1 MASKS
6 TPITAEGLDAF
17 MNQSNIDKDDHG
29 DISKLGGHILSAP
42 GLKALNES
50 DISNDENVSLLIGNE
65 RFVFESI
72 TLTHE
77 QVEKYTRVHE
87 LNTRNSDT
95 VTISSCEDLL
105 PSIENDGVIYP
116 VHATLDKD
124 NVYNIFDG
132 QRRRFCSIY
141 AKKHLKILFTRENV
155 SDDQIRLFSFNGNIS
170 KANSLYDKGRMY
182 KSLQREGEKDNELAS
197 SLGIAPSQVKYAF
210 DAYSIPLWVFK
221 LFPSSTDIGRPTVTA
236 VVKLI
241 KAFNSKGMNMAD
253 LKGFCDSKEGF
264 KSDKD
269 ALKALAGFV
278 GTHANAPV
286 LSEVV
291 AGNFKLKILSGK
303 KVELTLP
310 DGMTM
315 EQLQTLLASQC

>member
-1 MASKS
+1 MAPKT
-6 TPITAEGLDAF
+6 TPITTEGFDEF
-17 MNQSNIDKDDHG
+17 INKSNKGKNDKD

-42 GLKALNES
+42 GVSALHES
-50 DISNDENVSLLIGNE
+50 DISNDENVTLLIGNE
-65 RFVFESI
+65 RFVFESV

-77 QVEKYTRVHE
+77 QVAKYTRVHD

-95 VTISSCEDLL
+95 VTVSSCEDIL

-116 VHATLDKD
+116 AYATLDKN

-132 QRRRFCSIY
+132 QRRRFCVLH

-197 SLGIAPSQVKYAF
+197 SLGISPSQVKYAF
-210 DAYSIPLWVFK
+210 DAYSIPLWIFR

-236 VVKLI
+236 IVKLI
-241 KAFNSKGMNMAD
+241 KAFNTKGMNTID
-253 LKGFCDSKEGF
+253 LKEFCDSKEAF
-264 KSDKD
+264 KSDKE
-269 ALKALAGFV
+269 ALKALSSFV
-278 GTHANAPV
+278 GSHTNASV
-286 LSEVV
+286 SSEVV
-291 AGNFKLKILSGK
+291 AGGFKMKILSGK
-303 KVELTLP
+303 KVEITLP
-310 DGMTM
+310 DGVTM
-315 EQLQTLLASQC
+315 EQLQSLLASQS

>member
-1 MASKS
+1 MAPKT
-6 TPITAEGLDAF
+6 TPITTEGFDEF
-17 MNQSNIDKDDHG
+17 INNSNKGKNDKD

-42 GLKALNES
+42 GVSALRES
-50 DISNDENVSLLIGNE
+50 DISNDENVTLLIGNE
-65 RFVFESI
+65 RFVFESV

-77 QVEKYTRVHE
+77 QVEKYTRVHD

-95 VTISSCEDLL
+95 VTVSSCEDIL

-116 VHATLDKD
+116 AYATLDKN

-132 QRRRFCSIY
+132 QRRRFCVLH

-197 SLGIAPSQVKYAF
+197 SLGISPSQVKYAF
-210 DAYSIPLWVFK
+210 DAYSIPLWIFR

-236 VVKLI
+236 IVKLI
-241 KAFNSKGMNMAD
+241 KAFNTKGMNTID
-253 LKGFCDSKEGF
+253 LKEFCDSKEAF
-264 KSDKD
+264 KSDKE
-269 ALKALAGFV
+269 ALKALSSFV
-278 GTHANAPV
+278 GSHTNASV
-286 LSEVV
+286 SSEVV
-291 AGNFKLKILSGK
+291 AGGFKMKILSGK
-303 KVELTLP
+303 KVEITLP
-310 DGMTM
+310 DGVTM
-315 EQLQTLLASQC
+315 EQLQSLLASQS

>member
-1 MASKS
+1 MAPKT
-6 TPITAEGLDAF
+6 TPITTEGFDKF
-17 MNQSNIDKDDHG
+17 INQSNTGKSDKDN
-29 DISKLGGHILSAP
+29 ISKLGGHILSAP
-42 GLKALNES
+42 GVKALNES

-95 VTISSCEDLL
+95 VTVSSCEDIL

-116 VHATLDKD
+116 AYATLDKN

-132 QRRRFCSIY
+132 QRRRFCVLH
-141 AKKHLKILFTRENV
+141 AKKHLKILFTRENI

-197 SLGIAPSQVKYAF
+197 SLGISPSQVKYAF
-210 DAYSIPLWVFK
+210 DAYSIPLWVFR

-236 VVKLI
+236 IVKLI
-241 KAFNSKGMNMAD
+241 KAFNTKGMNTVD
-253 LKGFCDSKEGF
+253 LKEFCDSKEAF
-264 KSDKD
+264 KSDKE
-269 ALKALAGFV
+269 ALKSLASFV
-278 GTHANAPV
+278 GMHTNAPV
-286 LSEVV
+286 SSEVV
-291 AGNFKLKILSGK
+291 AGGFKMKILSGK
-303 KVELTLP
+303 KVEITLP
-310 DGMTM
+310 DGVTM
-315 EQLQTLLASQC
+315 EQLQELLASQS